1 MPEPEAVASV
11 RKFRA
16 AVLGREQQ
24 AAAEMIRRYI
34 PIHRG
39 IQSEIALLLAEVAE
53 KDLTFA
59 QTQRLKRY
67 RALIA
72 QVERDVAKFAVDAG
86 DLITQA
92 QRDAVGIAE
101 AGVRS
106 TVDARLPVG
115 ISTDTL
121 AAVGVEWNTLPAG
134 AVEAFAGISGD
145 GAPLGRLLAPLGQDT
160 AQGVTEGIS
169 QGIARGFSPRKTAAL
184 ITDKTGLGLTRSL
197 LISRTETLR
206 AYRESTRATYES
218 NKAVVKGWQRSASK
232 DGRTCPACL
241 SLDGKQYETNEPID
255 SHPGCRCAMVPVTVT
270 YADLGLDV
278 PEDLTPPESAKQ
290 WFDRQPSSVQRDM
303 LGKERYR
310 QWQNG
315 TIGFDDF
322 VMVLDS
328 PIWGKSAVTRPLSTP
343 RKVRPAPDARFQK
356 AALDADALPSPD
368 TVNLEVQDKRDF
380 VVQNQAK
387 LTATGP
393 DGKDLVDA
401 TRHWASGGNPTHR
414 DGAEAWLKGARIPD
428 SAGHHAGATLAEAV
442 SVAPRIDKPLFRGV
456 RINNRTIDEVENFYP
471 VGKNFDAQIASW
483 STDTNLAADFAGSGV
498 ATGETSVVFNLESGA
513 RGLNIEPLSVYIGE
527 RERIIAGRFEV
538 VGVRRVPS
546 HSLRPDGTPGTR
558 LHVDV
563 RQTNTLVRQ
572 TLTGR

>member
-24 AAAEMIRRYI
+24 AAAEMVRRYI

-39 IQSEIALLLAEVAE
+39 IQSEITLLLAEVAE

-121 AAVGVEWNTLPAG
+121 AAAGVEWNTLPAG

-145 GAPLGRLLAPLGQDT
+145 GAPLGRLLAPLGQET

-206 AYRESTRATYES
+206 AYRESTRAIYES
-218 NKAVVKGWQRSASK
+218 NKAVVKGWRRVAAH
-232 DGRTCPACL
+232 DGRTCFGCL
-241 SLDGKQYETNEPID
+241 ALDGTLYRTNEPID
-255 SHPGCRCAMVPVTVT
+255 AHPGCRCAMVPETIT
-270 YADLGLDV
+270 YADLGLNV
-278 PEDLTPPESAKQ
+278 PEDNRKRELGTE
-290 WFDRQPSSVQRDM
+290 WFERQPEGQQRQMMGRKTFEAWKGGKFKLEDM
-303 LGKERYR
+303 AKV
-310 QWQNG
+310 
-315 TIGFDDF
+315 TSDP
-322 VMVLDS
+322 V
-328 PIWGKSAVTRPLSTP
+328 WGKSAV
-343 RKVRPAPDARFQK
+343 Q
-356 AALDADALPSPD
+356 
-368 TVNLEVQDKRDF
+368 
-380 VVQNQAK
+380 
-387 LTATGP
+387 
-393 DGKDLVDA
+393 
-401 TRHWASGGNPTHR
+401 
-414 DGAEAWLKGARIPD
+414 
-428 SAGHHAGATLAEAV
+428 
-442 SVAPRIDKPLFRGV
+442 KPLQ
-456 RINNRTIDEVENFYP
+456 E
-471 VGKNFDAQIASW
+471 
-483 STDTNLAADFAGSGV
+483 LV
-498 ATGETSVVFNLESGA
+498 A
-513 RGLNIEPLSVYIGE
+513 
-527 RERIIAGRFEV
+527 
-538 VGVRRVPS
+538 
-546 HSLRPDGTPGTR
+546 
-558 LHVDV
+558 
-563 RQTNTLVRQ
+563 
-572 TLTGR
+572 

>member
-328 PIWGKSAVTRPLSTP
+328 PIWGKSAVTRPLGRP
-343 RKVRPAPDARFQK
+343 RPVKPPQSRFSQPAAQIDT
-356 AALDADALPSPD
+356 LPSPLDGGDAHNIITTNVKTMAD
-368 TVNLEVQDKRDF
+368 TPDGDDLVGAINHWTTGGNERMRTGARWWVDGSDVSNL
-380 VVQNQAK
+380 
-387 LTATGP
+387 TGP
-393 DGKDLVDA
+393 ER
-401 TRHWASGGNPTHR
+401 T
-414 DGAEAWLKGARIPD
+414 
-428 SAGHHAGATLAEAV
+428 GATIAEAV
-442 SVAPRIDKPLFRGV
+442 SVAPRIDKPLYRGI
-456 RINNRTIDEVENFYP
+456 RVEGKTVADFEAEYAI
-471 VGKNFDAQIASW
+471 GKNFETQISSW
-483 STDTNLAADFAGSGV
+483 STSLDKGKSFAGTGV
-498 ATGETSVVFNLESGA
+498 SETEASVVFNVESGA
-513 RGLNIEPLSVYIGE
+513 RGLNIEPISTYISAGGE
-527 RERIIAGRFEV
+527 RERILAGRFEV
-538 VGVRRVPS
+538 LGLRREI
-546 HSLRPDGTPGTR
+546 TR
-558 LHVDV
+558 EATARQSEAVVLHIDI
-563 RQTNTLVRQ
+563 RQVNTVFRE